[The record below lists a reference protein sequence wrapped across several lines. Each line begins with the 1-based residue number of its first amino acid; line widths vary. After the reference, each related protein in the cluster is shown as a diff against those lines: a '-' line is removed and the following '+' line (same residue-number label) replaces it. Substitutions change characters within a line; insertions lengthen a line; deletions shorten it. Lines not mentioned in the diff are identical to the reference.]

1 MLRVFATLCLV
12 VLTMTASPAQTGRG
26 PRESTIGLP
35 AVLDDVR
42 LAGSELE
49 ARKMDDLAP
58 ATVRIIE
65 AWPDGEN
72 QWRYKLEWRAF
83 TPGEHDLLQLLRRK
97 DGSSTSELAPLV
109 VTGTAVLTESGVV
122 KPTAPQAT
130 QLGSTGGYRLMLWVL
145 GGAWLVGL
153 ALIVRAMRS
162 QRSQAQAARSISL
175 AERLRPLVERAARGE
190 LDQRAT
196 AQLETALVALWR
208 KRLQLE
214 TQDPT
219 TCILQLKA
227 HAEAGPLLRGLE
239 QWLHAPAGRTQVDVS
254 ALLAP
259 YAQLSAE
266 EFGAPLEAESKR

>member
-1 MLRVFATLCLV
+1 MLRAFATLCLIC
-12 VLTMTASPAQTGRG
+12 LTLAAVPAQTGRG
-26 PRESTIGLP
+26 PREATIGLP
-35 AVLDDVR
+35 AVLEDVR

-49 ARKMDDLAP
+49 ARKVDDLAP

-97 DGSSTSELAPLV
+97 DGSGMNELAPLL
-109 VTGTAVLTESGVV
+109 VTGKVALTDSGVV
-122 KPTAPQAT
+122 KPTPPQAT
-130 QLGSTGGYRLMLWVL
+130 QLGSTGGYRVMMWVL
-145 GGAWLVGL
+145 GGAWLAGL
-153 ALIVRAMRS
+153 LLIVRAMRS
-162 QRSQAQAARSISL
+162 RRAEAQAVHSLSL
-175 AERLRPLVERAARGE
+175 ADRLRPLVERAARGE

-208 KRLQLE
+208 KRLHLE
-214 TQDPT
+214 TLDPAA
-219 TCILQLKA
+219 CIVQLKA

-239 QWLHAPAGRTQVDVS
+239 QWLHAPQGRAQVDVS

-259 YAQLSAE
+259 YAHLSAD
-266 EFGAPLEAESKR
+266 EFGAPLEVEAKR

>member
-1 MLRVFATLCLV
+1 
-12 VLTMTASPAQTGRG
+12 
-26 PRESTIGLP
+26 
-35 AVLDDVR
+35 
-42 LAGSELE
+42 
-49 ARKMDDLAP
+49 
-58 ATVRIIE
+58 
-65 AWPDGEN
+65 
-72 QWRYKLEWRAF
+72 
-83 TPGEHDLLQLLRRK
+83 
-97 DGSSTSELAPLV
+97 
-109 VTGTAVLTESGVV
+109 
-122 KPTAPQAT
+122 
-130 QLGSTGGYRLMLWVL
+130 
-145 GGAWLVGL
+145 
-153 ALIVRAMRS
+153 
-162 QRSQAQAARSISL
+162 
-175 AERLRPLVERAARGE
+175 LRPLVERAARGE

-239 QWLHAPAGRTQVDVS
+239 QWLHAPAGRTQIDVS